1 MKILCL
7 YHNPRALELFRWIKG
22 QGNQVILHTERL
34 ESGWCGEQAFDLTI
48 SYTYRYILSG
58 EILDALGGNVVN
70 LHNSFLPFNRG
81 ADPNI
86 WSILEGTPRGVTLHY
101 MTAGLD
107 KGSIIAQRL
116 VGACGP
122 EATLASSYEEL
133 DRAAKGLFMDAYAW
147 YGSWEGMKKEPRG
160 KGSYHSVKD
169 GSFLKELTDTYDIY
183 VSDFKERYRE
193 YQAAKAARGGE
204 IGDRI

>member
-34 ESGWCGEQAFDLTI
+34 EPGWCGEQAFDLTI

-122 EATLASSYEEL
+122 EATLASSYEVYGCLCLVWILGRDEKRTAGEGEL
-133 DRAAKGLFMDAYAW
+133 SFRKGWQLFKGTDRYL
-147 YGSWEGMKKEPRG
+147 
-160 KGSYHSVKD
+160 
-169 GSFLKELTDTYDIY
+169 
-183 VSDFKERYRE
+183 
-193 YQAAKAARGGE
+193 
-204 IGDRI
+204 